1 MNYYLNLWYNLH
13 FLFLFLLFLHISFY
27 GNTEWRILFF
37 SCFGFLFSQFLFL
50 FKAFYI
56 QGLLFFLLVI
66 ALSLLLAGRGK
77 GWGGGVAL
85 YLLGCWTECGFGASA
100 TSLSYSQ
107 RELAVY
113 LPLKYIECMENS
125 HRRDYSTY
133 RQTSTRGVR
142 IPRTNV
148 LWIFPYYRGHTSE
161 IWHLM

>member
-1 MNYYLNLWYNLH
+1 MKYHYRQSIITLIYGI
-13 FLFLFLLFLHISFY
+13 ISIFSFFFCFFCTLVFMEIRND
-27 GNTEWRILFF
+27 GFF

-100 TSLSYSQ
+100 TSLVQPERAGS
-107 RELAVY
+107 
-113 LPLKYIECMENS
+113 LPSIEIHWMYGKLPQK
-125 HRRDYSTY
+125 RL
-133 RQTSTRGVR
+133 Q
-142 IPRTNV
+142 
-148 LWIFPYYRGHTSE
+148 
-161 IWHLM
+161 HL